1 VKERLRAILHP
12 FPEAQKADTSLRYT
26 DILFGFVIRELF
38 LRLQN
43 WPGLDI
49 ATRLHLVAGTVLVLG
64 SWIGY
69 RRSLNRSTYEVKFF
83 NLPLFK
89 FVADQLMLISYFQ
102 VAVLTP
108 VDGKTAITPEVLAS
122 QTVSLIVQ
130 IFVLYLIWD
139 ALGIW
144 MAKSRLSN
152 SRRRYPVLD
161 GQKPT
166 DKAVVPDWKGFLITA
181 VILAVLVAIRILEA
195 RFLPWGLLLITIVLL
210 LGYRL
215 LKEIRTSW
223 RSLTPHPTS

>member
-1 VKERLRAILHP
+1 MRERLRAIFHP

-43 WPGLDI
+43 WPGLD
-49 ATRLHLVAGTVLVLG
+49 ASTRLHLVAGTVLVLG

-89 FVADQLMLISYFQ
+89 FVTDQLMLISYFQ

-108 VDGKTAITPEVLAS
+108 VDGKTVITPEVLAF

-139 ALGIW
+139 VLGLW
-144 MAKSRLSN
+144 MAKSKLSDGR
-152 SRRRYPVLD
+152 SRYPVLD
-161 GQKPT
+161 GQKLTEAP
-166 DKAVVPDWKGFLITA
+166 VEPDWTGFSITA
-181 VILAVLVAIRILEA
+181 AILVVLVTIRAFEA
-195 RFLPWGLLLITIVLL
+195 RFLPWGLLFVTIVLL
-210 LGYRL
+210 LTYRF

-223 RSLTPHPTS
+223 RSLAAKPTS